1 MGDILRRHGGYTIR
15 WYEGG
20 RRRTRASRQ
29 TSYADARRMLLEIEA
44 RVARGEAGIAERRSE
59 SLSVAELAERFLHE
73 YSRPR
78 IKDLARYRYSA
89 RIALNRV
96 LPLLN
101 GRADAVTASEISRAR
116 DALRQQHADGTA
128 RLSLNYLATVFSW
141 GVKEG
146 LLPKNPCV
154 GVERPPADSCLDF
167 LSRQELRRLLDEVD
181 RAAESDTAGRMLRIA
196 VQLAIY
202 TGLRKGELLGLRWI
216 DLDLETRRLTVAR
229 SYRRAPKGNKP
240 RHLRVP
246 ALLVPLLR
254 VWQAECPPSA
264 EGVVLPAGKGGSAK
278 SGQAMLGLPRVWNAA
293 GLRKVAHPFHIL
305 RHSFASHFIMAGG
318 NILSLQKILGHASIE
333 MTLVYAHLA
342 PDFLEGE
349 LDRLRF

>member
-1 MGDILRRHGGYTIR
+1 MLRRRTSSQHGIVSGIVWGWRPRDTIDDRGTHGDILRRHGGYTIR

-29 TSYADARRMLLEIEA
+29 TSYADARRMLFEIEA

-141 GVKEG
+141 GVKRAAAQES
-146 LLPKNPCV
+146 LRR
-154 GVERPPADSCLDF
+154 VERPPP
-167 LSRQELRRLLDEVD
+167 
-181 RAAESDTAGRMLRIA
+181 TA
-196 VQLAIY
+196 VSTSLAPGA
-202 TGLRKGELLGLRWI
+202 T
-216 DLDLETRRLTVAR
+216 
-229 SYRRAPKGNKP
+229 
-240 RHLRVP
+240 
-246 ALLVPLLR
+246 
-254 VWQAECPPSA
+254 PSA
-264 EGVVLPAGKGGSAK
+264 
-278 SGQAMLGLPRVWNAA
+278 R
-293 GLRKVAHPFHIL
+293 
-305 RHSFASHFIMAGG
+305 
-318 NILSLQKILGHASIE
+318 
-333 MTLVYAHLA
+333 
-342 PDFLEGE
+342 
-349 LDRLRF
+349 